1 MDMQTAMRRKILIGK
16 RQVSGTGEV
25 NKRMGIRRKVLELLI
40 EEKKEGYTENF
51 PSWTSKIARR
61 IGHSETAVAMH
72 LWDLEKEGLVED
84 DGAQIYRHYWI
95 KDGVEVKEEDK
106 LADWER

>member
-25 NKRMGIRRKVLELLI
+25 NKRMGIRRKILDLLI
-40 EEKKEGYTENF
+40 EEKKEGYTERL
-51 PSWTSKIARR
+51 PSWPTEIARI
-61 IGHSETAVAMH
+61 IGHSETVVAMH

-84 DGAQIYRHYWI
+84 DGAKIYRRYWI